1 MKFRSLMFRELRLS
15 RKMTLLHLGLL
26 LLLILMS
33 WGMLMSE
40 DNIATIMDAL
50 FLMTAMLATMP
61 LMLDENFKADV
72 NSGWLVYSYALP
84 IKPFERAAARFVRIN
99 AVCLIELGLSLAN
112 CAALCA
118 YLGKPFGANWLVWH
132 IVIFAMTTI
141 FALPN
146 EFILLRVR
154 SAGELKK
161 AQNAAGLTSVGIL
174 VVLIAV
180 LWIMSGKGL
189 NDFSGGENLFTLPTF
204 TAGDLAWALP
214 LLLSVMAVSF
224 AVSRNSLKTA
234 ISGSKPKE
242 AAAETQTFTA
252 KASVVRGMMYKELR
266 QNRLMLILAA
276 AAPFLLTAF
285 PFCFSSIEVIS
296 GDASVDEMFV
306 MVTNPMIRVLM
317 CITGIFAVSGLMS
330 EVFRGDD
337 RKLWAYFVVSTPR
350 GLKGY
355 MYCKYAMTLIMML
368 VYTAA
373 GLAADR
379 TLEAVKYLVTGYMPS
394 PSGMMPFYGWGALV
408 LLLISAIDIPFS
420 VRFGSKKGSII
431 KMISMLILC
440 SAAIAVFNLIPES
453 ARESVVNFL
462 LSLANGG
469 KKGLVT
475 AVRIIFPIVS
485 AAAFALSCRIS
496 RGVFMRGVEGYDK

>member
-1 MKFRSLMFRELRLS
+1 MTFRSLIFRELRLS

-40 DNIATIMDAL
+40 DNIATIMDVL
-50 FLMTAMLATMP
+50 FLMTAMMATMP

-84 IKPFERAAARFVRIN
+84 IKPSERAAARFVRIN

-112 CAALCA
+112 CAVLCA

-132 IVIFAMTTI
+132 ILIFAMTTI

-146 EFILLRVR
+146 ELILLRVR
-154 SAGELKK
+154 SAAELKK
-161 AQNAAGLTSVGIL
+161 AQNAAGLASVGVM
-174 VVLIAV
+174 VVLVAAV
-180 LWIMSGKGL
+180 WKLSGKGL
-189 NDFSGGENLFTLPTF
+189 NNLAGGENLFTLPTF

-214 LLLSVMAVSF
+214 LLLAVMAISF

-234 ISGSKPKE
+234 VSGSKPKE

-252 KASVVRGMMYKELR
+252 KASVVKGMMYKELR

-285 PFCFSSIEVIS
+285 PFCFSAIEVIS

-337 RKLWAYFVVSTPR
+337 RKLWAYFVVSAPR
-350 GLKGY
+350 GVKGY
-355 MYCKYAMTLIMML
+355 MYCKYAVTLIMML

-373 GLAADR
+373 GIAADR

-394 PSGMMPFYGWGALV
+394 PSGMMPFYGWGVVALLV
-408 LLLISAIDIPFS
+408 ISAIDIPFS

-431 KMISMLILC
+431 KMISMLVLC
-440 SAAIAVFNLIPES
+440 GAAIAVFNLISES
-453 ARESVVNFL
+453 ARESIVNFFI
-462 LSLANGG
+462 SLADRKNG
-469 KKGLVT
+469 LFTVI
-475 AVRIIFPIVS
+475 RIASPLVS